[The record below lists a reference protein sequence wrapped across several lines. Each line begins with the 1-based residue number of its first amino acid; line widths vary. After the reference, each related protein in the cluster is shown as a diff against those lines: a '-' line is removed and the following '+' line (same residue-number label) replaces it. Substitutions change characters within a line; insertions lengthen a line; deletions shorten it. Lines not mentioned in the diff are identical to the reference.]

1 MVSKERSMGNS
12 IQMNFRITPDLR
24 NAVQAAADRSGLTL
38 PDWLR
43 AVVARA
49 ANEGAFAPKE
59 RRGNGP
65 RNSSARKS
73 RARGG

>member
-1 MVSKERSMGNS
+1 MDKS
-12 IQMNFRITPDLR
+12 IQLNFRLTPVLR
-24 NAVQAAADRSGLTL
+24 DAAQSAADRSGLSIA
-38 PDWLR
+38 DWIR

-65 RNSSARKS
+65 KSRTARKP
-73 RARGG
+73 RATGG